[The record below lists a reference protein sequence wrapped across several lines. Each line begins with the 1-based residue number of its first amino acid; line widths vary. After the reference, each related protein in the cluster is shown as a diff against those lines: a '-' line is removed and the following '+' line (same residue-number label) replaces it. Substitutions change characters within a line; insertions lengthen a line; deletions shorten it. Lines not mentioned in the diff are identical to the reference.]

1 MVIALYK
8 PNSFQLSLARLAS
21 ILGISV
27 LEWEGN
33 ANKKFKTTIK
43 FPDSE
48 KYTALMNESRIFL
61 DDFFTTQF
69 VSSRHEASNI
79 YFRKSYDLYFFD
91 YYVFQQQVKRSKKIN
106 NKIYSLGGGYRKY
119 IFKRSKFQ
127 FFKYALFP
135 WNAFLCYIT
144 LFIYA
149 IKVYASCFFYGGN
162 KPIHDVTYL
171 RKKAYPDLGLKDK
184 LCHHLNE
191 LNILNGNSITQFS
204 NSEEKFGFSFLNA
217 LVNSKKRA
225 IVTAFSVL
233 KEIHLIILLQFK
245 NDIPN
250 KDIGVYIKDIFIA
263 KSVINTESRIFIG
276 VLVDKPMF
284 TLLYQYKSPD
294 QLIMGINESFFY
306 PPFRSFDYNQL
317 DVYFSMNLIDSDLQN
332 KFGGFIDTVFP
343 VEFFRDSLNTTSN
356 GISDELKDLVRRYDN
371 IIVATAMQVSESLFT
386 QWGSEDVNN
395 FVLGVIEVAQGNP
408 SDLIILKGKKN
419 ELTHLKVSVLNS
431 LSKLDNVF
439 VIHSKKPRYLKYNQ
453 FEDLLEIT
461 DYLISMSHTSTTVWQ
476 AIAKDIPV
484 IAINDVHP
492 ESFLSEYS
500 YFEVTSKNMNRAYTY
515 WKEKHTQEL
524 NQILS
529 EIKHRVNI
537 GRSNGLV
544 QIAEYIASVLK
555 KKRGV
560 E

>member
-1 MVIALYK
+1 
-8 PNSFQLSLARLAS
+8 
-21 ILGISV
+21 
-27 LEWEGN
+27 
-33 ANKKFKTTIK
+33 
-43 FPDSE
+43 
-48 KYTALMNESRIFL
+48 
-61 DDFFTTQF
+61 
-69 VSSRHEASNI
+69 
-79 YFRKSYDLYFFD
+79 
-91 YYVFQQQVKRSKKIN
+91 
-106 NKIYSLGGGYRKY
+106 
-119 IFKRSKFQ
+119 
-127 FFKYALFP
+127 
-135 WNAFLCYIT
+135 
-144 LFIYA
+144 
-149 IKVYASCFFYGGN
+149 
-162 KPIHDVTYL
+162 
-171 RKKAYPDLGLKDK
+171 
-184 LCHHLNE
+184 
-191 LNILNGNSITQFS
+191 
-204 NSEEKFGFSFLNA
+204 
-217 LVNSKKRA
+217 
-225 IVTAFSVL
+225 
-233 KEIHLIILLQFK
+233 LQFK

-544 QIAEYIASVLK
+544 QIAEYVASVLK